1 MRERIIVSD
10 STDSVSVPLTDAGDE
25 CDDSVFDGSTLDSS
39 ITSDVE
45 EVGSVSEAEEVDT
58 DPRPLPG
65 MATGTPGHDT
75 RAVESDLK
83 TAPKKQPKVK
93 ATEVL
98 RLRDEPEPKHSWL
111 DSDGFT
117 RIGNS

>member
-1 MRERIIVSD
+1 M
-10 STDSVSVPLTDAGDE
+10 
-25 CDDSVFDGSTLDSS
+25 FDGSTLDSS

-75 RAVESDLK
+75 GAVESDLK
-83 TAPKKQPKVK
+83 LAPKKQPKVK

-117 RIGNS
+117 RIGNL